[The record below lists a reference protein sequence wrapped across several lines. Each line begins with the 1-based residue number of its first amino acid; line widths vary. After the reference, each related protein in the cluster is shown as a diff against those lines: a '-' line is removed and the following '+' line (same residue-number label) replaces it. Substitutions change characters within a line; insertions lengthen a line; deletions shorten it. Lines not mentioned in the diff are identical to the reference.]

1 MSDQRATLFSVL
13 LSECAFFLLAPF
25 HTKSVT
31 LPSLLLTRHSL
42 ETQFKINESLNAMAM
57 KLLNCLALRKLL
69 FINILSSYGF
79 FFLKCLIQWEPKLI
93 WISLQTELLIR
104 REDVLLFNIERLQS
118 EDRAKKGVFRV
129 QIIFFGLAVTRCTAD
144 QWQKMP
150 PHPQQVRAHRGCSFN
165 LSSTTD
171 PSASTLL
178 QFRHQQVSK
187 E

>member
-79 FFLKCLIQWEPKLI
+79 FFPK
-93 WISLQTELLIR
+93 
-104 REDVLLFNIERLQS
+104 VFNTMRAQVNLNQS
-118 EDRAKKGVFRV
+118 
-129 QIIFFGLAVTRCTAD
+129 
-144 QWQKMP
+144 
-150 PHPQQVRAHRGCSFN
+150 SN
-165 LSSTTD
+165 
-171 PSASTLL
+171 
-178 QFRHQQVSK
+178 
-187 E
+187 